1 MAATKYIGSKVVIT
15 GGYFMLRIGWK
26 VLRYVVVKVSTI
38 TTAAAAAAYRSIT
51 TASIIQELP
60 PLTPSRKRVINSSEV
75 VIFDEY
81 YNPEQ
86 VKADEE
92 KMKKKASDACSK
104 QTQERMQESD
114 IQKTEQKKE
123 PVDGIVT
130 IKDEPQF
137 IKKEIEPT
145 FQNENVKDLPF
156 SVLATENK
164 KGEMC
169 LTFQQDGA
177 NVIEIPEVQ
186 FQNFIHY
193 MAQSKTDVEPL
204 ESFLKA
210 MKEQVCKLSTM
221 ITITPIFSL
230 YQTEII
236 FIIIVIFFKKKK
248 KKKKEKRKKEKK

>member
-1 MAATKYIGSKVVIT
+1 
-15 GGYFMLRIGWK
+15 
-26 VLRYVVVKVSTI
+26 
-38 TTAAAAAAYRSIT
+38 
-51 TASIIQELP
+51 
-60 PLTPSRKRVINSSEV
+60 
-75 VIFDEY
+75 
-81 YNPEQ
+81 
-86 VKADEE
+86 
-92 KMKKKASDACSK
+92 
-104 QTQERMQESD
+104 
-114 IQKTEQKKE
+114 
-123 PVDGIVT
+123 
-130 IKDEPQF
+130 
-137 IKKEIEPT
+137 
-145 FQNENVKDLPF
+145 
-156 SVLATENK
+156 
-164 KGEMC
+164 MC

-248 KKKKEKRKKEKK
+248 KKKKRKKKKRKKIVAPHLSKLFELFFY